1 MRNWTALAGTFVFV
15 IAACAPKDKTANATT
30 DSTTAS
36 AAVSVASTAAAPNV
50 VTVHARDF
58 AYDSL
63 PAQIPAG
70 MTTFKLIND
79 GQTLHHMEIVR
90 LDSGKTLA
98 NLEAELAKPA
108 APPSWAVF
116 EGGPN
121 APDPGKQSNATL
133 DLQPGNYAILCL
145 VDVPG
150 GVPHFAKGMV
160 RPFTVTAATGP
171 QSPAPTSD
179 VTITLSDYVFDLS
192 TPLTAG
198 THTFAVK
205 NAATQMHEVELV
217 RLAPGKTVEQL
228 LSWINKPSGPPPAAA
243 IGGIAPFSGT
253 TKYFTADIT
262 PGTYALICFVPDAK
276 DGKPH
281 FMHGMTK
288 TITVT

>member
-1 MRNWTALAGTFVFV
+1 MFVFV
-15 IAACAPKDKTANATT
+15 IAACTPKDNAATAKTDPTT
-30 DSTTAS
+30 TTTTA
-36 AAVSVASTAAAPNV
+36 VSGAPTPAAPNI
-50 VTVHARDF
+50 VTVHAKDF
-58 AYDSL
+58 AYGSV

-79 GQTLHHMEIVR
+79 GQALHHMEIVR
-90 LDSGKTLA
+90 LDSGKTMA
-98 NLEAELAKPA
+98 NLQAELAKPA
-108 APPSWAVF
+108 APPAWAAF
-116 EGGPN
+116 QGGPN
-121 APDPGKQSNATL
+121 AADPGKESNATL
-133 DLQPGNYAILCL
+133 DLQPGNYAMICL

-160 RPFTVTAATGP
+160 QPFTVTAATGP

-179 VTITLSDYVFDLS
+179 MTVTLNDYTFDLS

-205 NAATQMHEVELV
+205 NAAAQMHEVELL
-217 RLAPGKTVEQL
+217 RLAPGKTVGQVL
-228 LSWINKPSGPPPAAA
+228 GWMNKPAGPPPAAA

-253 TKYFTADIT
+253 TNYFTADIT

-288 TITVT
+288 TIIVS